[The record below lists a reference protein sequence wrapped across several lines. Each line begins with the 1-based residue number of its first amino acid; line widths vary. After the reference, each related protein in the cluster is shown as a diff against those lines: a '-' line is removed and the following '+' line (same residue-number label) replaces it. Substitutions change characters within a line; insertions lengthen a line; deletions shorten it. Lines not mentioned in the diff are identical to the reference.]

1 MSLPCR
7 ETIFVFNV
15 KKWCYCNMNGNLWT
29 RLTVCWGSWRPLPV
43 PWFFRGANRTGHI
56 VVFTAMLYYSER
68 RQSKAAKRKGIWGKD
83 QRKSGAGFQ
92 ESVAIGVSQNALKS
106 SSHKLGQHMWDAAHQ
121 GSWLRFVTRSFSG
134 SWSCRH
140 TLPSTYQNSRALE
153 EKQVF
158 GIATLFAQFRHNG
171 PLS

>member
-1 MSLPCR
+1 MVLLQYEWKSVDQVDCVLRIPK
-7 ETIFVFNV
+7 TTWFHVI
-15 KKWCYCNMNGNLWT
+15 
-29 RLTVCWGSWRPLPV
+29 PV
-43 PWFFRGANRTGHI
+43 PWLSRGTNRTGHI
-56 VVFTAMLYYSER
+56 VVFTAMIYYSER
-68 RQSKAAKRKGIWGKD
+68 IQSKSSKEKRHMG
-83 QRKSGAGFQ
+83 QRPEETRPGFQ
-92 ESVAIGVSQNALKS
+92 GSAAIGVSHNALKS
-106 SSHKLGQHMWDAAHQ
+106 SSHKSGQHMWDAAHQ
-121 GSWLRFVTRSFSG
+121 RSWLRLVTRSFSG